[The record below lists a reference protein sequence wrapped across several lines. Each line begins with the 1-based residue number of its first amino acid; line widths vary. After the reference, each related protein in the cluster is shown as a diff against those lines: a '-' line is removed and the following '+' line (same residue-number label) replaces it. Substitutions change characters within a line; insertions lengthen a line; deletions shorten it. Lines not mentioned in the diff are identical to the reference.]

1 MLVLARKKSITAL
14 EPTKKICVPSYN
26 NSCLIQIKMGLED
39 EKNPRLKNFL
49 VLITVFLV
57 IFAFATI
64 ITSSTT
70 QEHCADGSSG
80 FWNNSNVFKKDSS
93 GNPKPGSNVCAK
105 ASVGNKSNSDCPSKC
120 EGRGSCCATFKGT
133 AGQLLTGDYFMGGA
147 LWILLILMVVNIAV
161 HATDKSGRS
170 PSSHYYATTTGL
182 AVVISIISI
191 YVAVVGVLFVTE
203 CDCWD
208 WENSSMYD
216 DEQTQLAL
224 ASIVA
229 ALSVVVLV
237 VASWYWHSSNERLTS
252 ESLSKAAAVTP
263 ETAQARQLDNTEAD
277 DASMLFEDELKSL
290 LASIK
295 NG

>member
-1 MLVLARKKSITAL
+1 
-14 EPTKKICVPSYN
+14 
-26 NSCLIQIKMGLED
+26 MGLEY

-49 VLITVFLV
+49 VIITVFLV

-80 FWNNSNVFKKDSS
+80 FWNSSNVFKRDAS
-93 GNPKPGSNVCAK
+93 GNLKPGSNVCAK
-105 ASVGNKSNSDCPSKC
+105 SSVGNKSNSDCPSKC
-120 EGRGSCCATFKGT
+120 EGRGSCCATFKGM

-147 LWILLILMVVNIAV
+147 LWILLILMIVNIAV

-191 YVAVVGVLFVTE
+191 YVAVVGILFVTE

-208 WENSSMYD
+208 WDNSSMYD

-229 ALSVVVLV
+229 ALSVVVVV
-237 VASWYWHSSNERLTS
+237 VASWYWHSSNERLKLESTS
-252 ESLSKAAAVTP
+252 RMTNVEAVP
-263 ETAQARQLDNTEAD
+263 LPPSMNKEPMMMSNEYD

-295 NG
+295 N

>member
-1 MLVLARKKSITAL
+1 MCQATTTQQPLHAHTD
-14 EPTKKICVPSYN
+14 
-26 NSCLIQIKMGLED
+26 KMGLED

-80 FWNNSNVFKKDSS
+80 FWNNSNVFKKDAS
-93 GNPKPGSNVCAK
+93 GNLKPGSNNVCAK
-105 ASVGNKSNSDCPSKC
+105 SSVGNKSNSDCPSKC
-120 EGRGSCCATFKGT
+120 EGRGSCCATFKGM

-147 LWILLILMVVNIAV
+147 LWILLILMIVNIAV
-161 HATDKSGRS
+161 HATDKSVRS
-170 PSSHYYATTTGL
+170 PSSHYYATNTGF
-182 AVVISIISI
+182 AVIISIISM

-208 WENSSMYD
+208 WKNSSMYD

-224 ASIVA
+224 SSIVA

-237 VASWYWHSSNERLTS
+237 VASWYWHSSNEKLKLNSNLRMKS
-252 ESLSKAAAVTP
+252 ADASPAIVT
-263 ETAQARQLDNTEAD
+263 QAINTDEND

-295 NG
+295 N